1 MKHELPGG
9 QERKFPHVIWQ
20 DFKLFSYLLMR
31 PPNESRNYLFLN
43 PVFRPALKVTNPLD
57 TTDIS
62 GKNRITAKI
71 KKKFRINLI
80 KPCKSLKKVISYC
93 PDIAKRS
100 KRSTRQYQGFRYSV
114 SPEMEFGHN
123 ELILGRLNV
132 KQFASKQ
139 ARCDG

>member
-1 MKHELPGG
+1 MKCRLPGD
-9 QERKFPHVIWQ
+9 QESKFAHL
-20 DFKLFSYLLMR
+20 KGHYSGLFLSSFLR
-31 PPNESRNYLFLN
+31 PPKKSRNYLFLN
-43 PVFRPALKVTNPLD
+43 PVFLCALMVVNRLD
-57 TTDIS
+57 TIDIS
-62 GKNRITAKI
+62 WKKGFVAKI

-80 KPCKSLKKVISYC
+80 KPCKSLKKVISYS

-114 SPEMEFGHN
+114 SPEMEFGNN

-139 ARCDG
+139 SRLDG